1 MSPVVPRILH
11 LEDSDLDAEFVAA
24 RLQASGLEYELERAV
39 DRTSFETALA
49 NRSFEIILSDYQ
61 VPGFQGLEALTM
73 AQSAAPDTPFIF
85 VSGAMG
91 EETAVETLRRGA
103 TDYVLKE
110 RLGRLVPSI
119 RRALAV
125 AQDRRDKQVAEAAL
139 SDQQKLFRTTLASI
153 GDGVI
158 CTDTSRRVTFL
169 NAEAERLTGWPA
181 AEANGRSID
190 EVFQIVNETTR
201 RRVPCP
207 IAKVLETGRVVG
219 LANHTVLIA
228 RNGEERPIDDS
239 AAPIRDHAG
248 ETIGTV
254 LVFHDVTER
263 KRSEQAL
270 RESEAR
276 YRFLAESAAATQVL
290 TDPDEIMRTI
300 AQMLVEHLGL
310 SRCAYAVVEE
320 ETVFAITGD
329 YSRGV
334 PSIVGRWNLAAFGA
348 ACTKALR
355 AGVPFVVNDSH
366 NDVRIT
372 EEDRQAFDATNI
384 RAVICVPLH
393 KAGRLTAAMAV
404 HQNEPRRWQRHE
416 IELVQIVVDRCWEA
430 LERARVAR
438 DLRVSEA
445 RYRAIV
451 EATPECVMLVAP
463 DGTLL
468 QMNNAGFALIE
479 GDDSAIGRSV
489 FDFIAPEFRE
499 AFRSFNQRVCEG
511 QRGVFEFD
519 LIGLKGTR
527 RHMETS
533 AVPLPSADG
542 AFTQL
547 SVTRDITARVAAE
560 RTLAD
565 QRARLDYA
573 ARASGIGFWYC
584 DLPFD
589 ELIWDERVKEHFF
602 LPKDARVT
610 IDAFYER
617 IHPEDRESTR
627 LAIEKSIAER
637 LPYAVDYRTVDGTGG
652 AVKWIRALGGTA
664 YGDDGRPI
672 RFDGVTVDVTTRKH
686 DEERLAKLLENEREQ
701 GRMLTAMSDAAV
713 TIHAAGS
720 LDSVLRVAAE
730 EARRIFGVGH
740 AAARLSPTV
749 DRESALSAATACD
762 VSQRAISEFLLSEND
777 SARDVCGVNR
787 SQRLSRTDLARHAAW
802 QSYAAANPEN
812 PISGWMAA
820 PFVSHSGKN
829 LGLLQVVNKADGDF
843 SELDEAML
851 SQFAHLTSV
860 ALENARLYGEL
871 RDEDRRKDE
880 FLAILAHELRN
891 PLAPIST
898 GLDIL
903 KATEN
908 AEPSSQ
914 IRDMM
919 ERQLRHLVHLV
930 DDLLDVSRVSRGK
943 VQLRRELISV
953 AKIVELAVETSRP
966 LIDGARHQLQLSV
979 PDGPLYVDGDL
990 TRLAQVVSNLLNN
1003 AAKYTVDGGRIQLTV
1018 VEEENRIVI
1027 RVTDSGV
1034 GIPREMLPKV
1044 FNLFTQVDRAVDRSQ
1059 GGLGIGLS
1067 LVKRLVEMHGGSV
1080 AVESDG
1086 IGAGSTFT
1094 VQLPRVTSPFD
1105 SGRSSDPKY
1114 RSDSD
1119 GAVKHRVL
1127 VVDDNVDAAVML
1139 SMLLQRLGCETAVAH
1154 SGPEA
1159 IAAAA
1164 EFRPALA
1171 FLDIGLPGLN
1181 GYEVA
1186 ARLRHLPT
1194 TAATVLVALTG
1205 WGSQEDRQRS
1215 LEAGFNFHLTKPI
1228 EAEAIRDILIS
1239 ATAILNRRA

>member
-1 MSPVVPRILH
+1 MSTVIAHILH
-11 LEDSDLDAEFVAA
+11 LEDSDLDAEFVSA
-24 RLQASGLEYELERAV
+24 RLRASELGCELERAT
-39 DRTSFETALA
+39 DRKSFESALA
-49 NRSFEIILSDYQ
+49 GRKFDVILSDYQ
-61 VPGFQGLEALTM
+61 VPGFEGLDALM
-73 AQSAAPDTPFIF
+73 IAQAAAPDTPFIF

-91 EETAVETLRRGA
+91 EEAAVETLQRGA

-119 RRALAV
+119 RRALAM
-125 AQDRRDKQVAEAAL
+125 AQDRRDKRAAEAAL

-169 NAEAERLTGWPA
+169 NAEAERLTGWTA
-181 AEANGRSID
+181 AEAEGRSID
-190 EVFQIVNETTR
+190 EVFRIVNEETR
-201 RRVPCP
+201 QTVPCP
-207 IAKVLETGRVVG
+207 ISKVLETGRVVG
-219 LANHTVLIA
+219 LANHTILIS

-239 AAPIRDHAG
+239 AAPIRDHTGA
-248 ETIGTV
+248 TIGTV
-254 LVFHDVTER
+254 LVFRDVTER
-263 KRSEQAL
+263 KRSEHSL
-270 RESEAR
+270 RKSEAR
-276 YRFLAESAAATQVL
+276 YRFLAESTAAAQSRID
-290 TDPDEIMRTI
+290 TDDIMRVI
-300 AQMLVEHLGL
+300 AQMLVEHLDL
-310 SRCAYAVVEE
+310 SRCAYAVIEDE
-320 ETVFAITGD
+320 SVFVITGD

-334 PSIVGRWNLAAFGA
+334 PSIVGRWDVAAFGA
-348 ACTKALR
+348 ACVEAMRT
-355 AGVPFVVNDSH
+355 GVPFVVHDSH
-366 NDVRIT
+366 DDPRIAPS
-372 EEDRQAFDATNI
+372 DLQAYDATNV
-384 RAVICVPLH
+384 RSVICVPLH
-393 KAGRLTAAMAV
+393 KEGRFTAAMAV
-404 HQNEPRRWQRHE
+404 HQNKPRRWQSHE

-438 DLRVSEA
+438 DLRASEA

-451 EATPECVMLVAP
+451 EATPECVQLIAP

-468 QMNNAGFALIE
+468 QMNHAGFGMIE
-479 GDDSAIGRSV
+479 ADESAIGQCV
-489 FDFIAPEFRE
+489 YDVIAPEFRD
-499 AFRSFNQRVCEG
+499 AFRSFNQRVCAG

-519 LIGLKGTR
+519 IIGLKGTR

-547 SVTRDITARVAAE
+547 AVTRDITARVAAE

-584 DLPFD
+584 DLPFE

-610 IDAFYER
+610 IDVFYGR
-617 IHPEDRESTR
+617 IHPEDRDPTR
-627 LAIEKSIAER
+627 LAIEKSIATR
-637 LPYAVDYRTVDGTGG
+637 LPYAVDYRTVDETTG
-652 AVKWIRALGGTA
+652 AVKWIRALGGTG
-664 YGDDGRPI
+664 YGDDGRPL
-672 RFDGVTVDVTTRKH
+672 RFDGVTVDITTRKH
-686 DEERLAKLLENEREQ
+686 DEERLAQLLENEREQ
-701 GRMLTAMSDAAV
+701 GRMLAAMSGAAL

-730 EARRIFGVGH
+730 EARRIFSAGH
-740 AAARLSPTV
+740 AAALLSPTQ
-749 DRESALSAATACD
+749 DRESSLAAATACED
-762 VSQRAISEFLLSEND
+762 SQRAIGKFLTSEND
-777 SARDVCGVNR
+777 SARDVCGGNR
-787 SQRLSRTDLARHAAW
+787 SRRLSRTELAQHAAW
-802 QSYAAANPEN
+802 QNYSAANPEN
-812 PISGWMAA
+812 PVFAWMAA

-829 LGLLQVVNKADGDF
+829 LGLLQVVNKTEGDF

-871 RDEDRRKDE
+871 REEDRRKDE

-903 KATEN
+903 KATERDLTSR
-908 AEPSSQ
+908 E

-943 VQLRRELISV
+943 VQLRREIIGV
-953 AKIVELAVETSRP
+953 ANIVELAVETSRP
-966 LIDGARHQLQLSV
+966 LVEAARHQLSLSV
-979 PDGPLYVDGDL
+979 PNEPLYVDGDL

-1003 AAKYTVDGGRIQLTV
+1003 AAKYTVEGGRIELSAV
-1018 VEEENRIVI
+1018 GESSCVVI

-1080 AVESDG
+1080 TVESDG
-1086 IGAGSTFT
+1086 AGAGSTFT
-1094 VQLPRVTSPFD
+1094 IQLPRVPAPTTTSQLPSQLSRAD
-1105 SGRSSDPKY
+1105 
-1114 RSDSD
+1114 D
-1119 GAVKHRVL
+1119 GGLSKHRVL
-1127 VVDDNVDAAVML
+1127 VVDDNVDAAITL
-1139 SMLLQRLGCETAVAH
+1139 SMLLKHLGCETAVAH
-1154 SGPEA
+1154 SGPD
-1159 IAAAA
+1159 
-1164 EFRPALA
+1164 ALA
-1171 FLDIGLPGLN
+1171 VAMSFQPQIAFIDIGLPGLN

-1186 ARLRHLPT
+1186 ARLRHTPMC
-1194 TAATVLVALTG
+1194 AKAVLVALTG
-1205 WGSQEDRQRS
+1205 WGSREDRQHS
-1215 LEAGFNFHLTKPI
+1215 LGAGFNFHLTKPTD
-1228 EAEAIRDILIS
+1228 AAAIRDVMAAAAKLGHS
-1239 ATAILNRRA
+1239 